1 METWKHCCR
10 CGAVLMGS
18 EELGETCNECLYRHA
33 KRTLAGYKRA
43 ERRVAKRKPTK
54 RFKRV
59 ER

>member
-1 METWKHCCR
+1 MENSKRCDR
-10 CGAVLMGS
+10 CGALLDAF
-18 EELGETCNECLYRHA
+18 EELGETCNACLDRGVRRA
-33 KRTLAGYKRA
+33 LAGYKRA